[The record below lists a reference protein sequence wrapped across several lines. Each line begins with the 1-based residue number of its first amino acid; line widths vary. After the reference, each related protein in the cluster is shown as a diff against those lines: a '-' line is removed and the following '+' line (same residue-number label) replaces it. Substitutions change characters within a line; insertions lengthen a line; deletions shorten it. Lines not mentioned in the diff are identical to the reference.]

1 MQKLIEIHLRTFE
14 FLKETNQKKTS
25 ENQNII
31 NKKIFFLM
39 QSSLNLKEDLVQ
51 KGLMDQCFLELHNK
65 HLIQFLII
73 YIVEI
78 DKNKKN

>member
-14 FLKETNQKKTS
+14 FLKKTNQKKTS
-25 ENQNII
+25 ENQNTI

-65 HLIQFLII
+65 HLIRFLII
-73 YIVEI
+73 FMVGI